1 MNMRDVHFVGLG
13 DFIEIEVDHISRILR
28 NTEQEHIQWTFANGY
43 GGSLACNQMTY
54 GDPEFAV
61 LKDGKLHY
69 KTDITNDVLRPVEPF
84 EVQDYL
90 NKLKEL

>member
-1 MNMRDVHFVGLG
+1 MKDEHFVGLG
-13 DFIEIEVDHISRILR
+13 DFIEIEVDNVSHILR
-28 NTEQEHIQWTFANGY
+28 NTEQEHIQWTFPNGY

-61 LKDGKLHY
+61 LKNGKLHY
-69 KTDITNDVLRPVEPF
+69 QTNITSDVIRPVTPS
-84 EVQDYL
+84 EVQDFL

>member
-1 MNMRDVHFVGLG
+1 MRDNYFVGLG
-13 DFIEIEVDHISRILR
+13 DFIEIEVDHVSTLR
-28 NTEQEHIQWTFANGY
+28 RDIEQEHIQWTFPNGY

-69 KTDITNDVLRPVEPF
+69 KTDITSDVIRPVNPS
-84 EVQDYL
+84 EVQDFL
-90 NKLKEL
+90 NKLKRL

>member
-1 MNMRDVHFVGLG
+1 MRNSEHFVGLG
-13 DFIEIEVDHISRILR
+13 DFIEIEVDHISRIVR
-28 NTEQEHIQWTFANGY
+28 NTEQEHIQWTFSNGY

-61 LKDGKLHY
+61 LKDDELYY
-69 KTDITNDVLRPVEPF
+69 KTDITNDVIRSPNPS